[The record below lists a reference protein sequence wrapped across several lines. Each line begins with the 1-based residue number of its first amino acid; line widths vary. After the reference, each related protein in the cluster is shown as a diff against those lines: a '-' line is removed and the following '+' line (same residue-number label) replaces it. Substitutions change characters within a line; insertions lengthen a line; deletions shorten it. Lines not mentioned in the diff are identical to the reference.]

1 PITSSMLEVN
11 ASETLSVVQAI
22 PYAWMDANARLTYT
36 VVSSGYVL
44 DVFEVDLSVME
55 YSEWELNLANSNLEV
70 VPGGDLIQVE
80 LKQKGNAPSTPYL
93 TKYGQGWNI
102 TLPDGELM
110 EPGQTSTVDIYVEAP
125 VDAREGDV
133 NILEIRVSDAVGKG
147 AEVFEVPVRVIG
159 SSSYDLEMESDWYV
173 SSAGGY
179 PLAWIENTGNDLA
192 DITFVLTDIPQG
204 WSANIDTPIQ
214 LVPGEIRGI
223 PIHLI
228 PSSDWDKSNVE
239 LTVEVTHSNLGTQMI
254 DFTIQSSNISFLSSP
269 VLWGRSNTNL
279 DVEVHNAGA
288 EEIQGTFSS
297 FSDSTYTFSV
307 SQGTDYVNL
316 TNGEK
321 QIQLVLIGRDAPQTA
336 VTCSFVNTAF
346 SELGRDTYTGDVVSC
361 EVNGDPTQN
370 TKLSFVVS
378 TSRGDT
384 IPIQSSRFTILEN
397 ESTFANL
404 SVLNW
409 DPAPGML
416 MIVVSAYD
424 EYGNVLASIDKEVI
438 AKESGWNVGISSIS
452 AQGTINVAVSR
463 TNYAVL
469 ENGVCILTVTSR
481 SSDFKADVVI
491 DVAGPQFSPNV
502 RIDPTGL
509 NDKEQLDAVLACESP
524 FDIDDDASDDS
535 ASVIFV
541 MDEDASIQSS
551 SIVWGA
557 SVAVVLIAAYFVM
570 MQRQDNAQI
579 RSMAK
584 KSNTKKPNQDKIS
597 NITAAAEPTIEETD
611 DIVDDISTVSEQED
625 DTPPPTMI
633 EEIPLQEDETPSGRL
648 DSLRREMNPDN
659 DVEKQSSIEERMSKF
674 FQ

>member
-1 PITSSMLEVN
+1 
-11 ASETLSVVQAI
+11 
-22 PYAWMDANARLTYT
+22 
-36 VVSSGYVL
+36 
-44 DVFEVDLSVME
+44 
-55 YSEWELNLANSNLEV
+55 
-70 VPGGDLIQVE
+70 
-80 LKQKGNAPSTPYL
+80 
-93 TKYGQGWNI
+93 
-102 TLPDGELM
+102 M

-159 SSSYDLEMESDWYV
+159 SSSYDLQMESDWYV

-254 DFTIQSSNISFLSSP
+254 DFTVQSSNISFLSSP

-279 DVEVHNAGA
+279 DVEVHNSGV

-307 SQGTDYVNL
+307 LQGTNYVNL
-316 TNGEK
+316 TNDEE
-321 QIQLVLIGRDAPQTA
+321 QIQLVLIGRDAPQT
-336 VTCSFVNTAF
+336 VVSCSFVNTAF

-416 MIVVSAYD
+416 TIVVSAYD

-541 MDEDASIQSS
+541 KDEDASIQSS

-597 NITAAAEPTIEETD
+597 NITATAEPTIEETD

-633 EEIPLQEDETPSGRL
+633 EEIPLQEDETPSSRL
-648 DSLRREMNPDN
+648 DSLRREMNPDS